1 MPDHYVFR
9 MLHSQGVALAD
20 LGVPRADGGP
30 TETDGRAIWR
40 RLAENYHLLRGT
52 PSRLWLDHTF
62 ETVFG
67 LDRRLSAETADDSYD
82 HIADCLA
89 RPEFRPRAL
98 FERFGIEVIATTESP
113 LDDLRWHAAIR
124 ELGLGRPGDHRLPAR
139 RRGRPGVPGL
149 RRERRA
155 LRRDHRLRH
164 RRLGRLP
171 RGAPAAAR
179 PSSRRTARP
188 AATTAT
194 PPPAPRT
201 CRAPRRR
208 RCSGGR
214 WPARRSPEEADRF
227 RGHMLTE
234 MARMSLDDGLV
245 LQIHPGSFR
254 NHSDAVLRAASAA
267 TRASTSRPAPTTCGR

>member
-1 MPDHYVFR
+1 MPR
-9 MLHSQGVALAD
+9 SAGCRSSARTATPTRA
-20 LGVPRADGGP
+20 GTPRTRRSP
-30 TETDGRAIWR
+30 TRRSCSSCPTTTCSGCCTRRASRSTISACRAPTAGRPRPTARAIWR

-67 LDRRLSAETADDSYD
+67 LDRRLSAETADHYYD

-124 ELGLGRPGDHRLPAR
+124 DSGWGGRVITAYRPDAV
-139 RRGRPGVPGL
+139 GRPGVPGL
-149 RRERRA
+149 RRECRA
-155 LRRDHRLRH
+155 PRRDHRLRH
-164 RRLGRLP
+164 SATGTATSRRTA
-171 RGAPAAAR
+171 GAA

-208 RCSGGR
+208 RCSGAR
-214 WPARRSPEEADRF
+214 STARRRPR
-227 RGHMLTE
+227 RPT
-234 MARMSLDDGLV
+234 
-245 LQIHPGSFR
+245 
-254 NHSDAVLRAASAA
+254 ASAA
-267 TRASTSRPAPTTCGR
+267 RC